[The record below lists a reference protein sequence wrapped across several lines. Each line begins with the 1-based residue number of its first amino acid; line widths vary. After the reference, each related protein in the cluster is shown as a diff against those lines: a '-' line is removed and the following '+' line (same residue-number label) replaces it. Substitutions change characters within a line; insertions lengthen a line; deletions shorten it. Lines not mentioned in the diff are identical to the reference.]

1 MSLVAQA
8 EADLSLTLE
17 ATTDFGEAF
26 TLTDPADAVG
36 NLIGQFSKISQVI
49 DPDTGV
55 QVSGNFIQATARI
68 SSIIAE
74 GLAVPV
80 VGIEDDAKKPWRV
93 IKAGTTFK
101 VFLTQP
107 DEKLGILSMIL
118 EPYDG

>member
-1 MSLVAQA
+1 MSLVTQA
-8 EADLSLTLE
+8 EADLAHTLE

-26 TLTDPADAVG
+26 TLTDPAAAVG
-36 NLIGQFSKISQVI
+36 NLTGQFSKISQVI

-80 VGIEDDAKKPWRV
+80 VGIEDADKKPWLV
-93 IKAGTTFK
+93 TKAATVFK

-107 DEKLGILSMIL
+107 DEKLGIVSMIL
-118 EPYDG
+118 EPYNG

>member
-8 EADLSLTLE
+8 EADLALTLE

-26 TLTDPADAVG
+26 TLTDPFENVG
-36 NLIGQFSKISQVI
+36 NLVGQFSKISQVI

-74 GLAVPV
+74 GLTVPV
-80 VGIEDDAKKPWRV
+80 VGIEDEDQKPWL
-93 IKAGTTFK
+93 ITKAVTVFK

-107 DEKLGILSMIL
+107 DEKLGIVSMIL
-118 EPYDG
+118 EPYNG